1 MYVAFECSCYQVCNQ
16 LLRSNKWS
24 ILDSNWVAFE
34 IEAYILRQCFG
45 GLLGLMTCVYFIK
58 IRMIKMHL
66 FHYKEKKDHSA
77 PLKPVTECKGM
88 QGSLYPNERKHKGL
102 GPIRL
107 SLMADV

>member
-1 MYVAFECSCYQVCNQ
+1 
-16 LLRSNKWS
+16 
-24 ILDSNWVAFE
+24 
-34 IEAYILRQCFG
+34 
-45 GLLGLMTCVYFIK
+45 
-58 IRMIKMHL
+58 MHL